1 MGHESPLN
9 DAPMDH
15 PNVEGDPNAGH
26 RTIDQAL
33 DSGSDSALPGNTE
46 QRDNIIIIKIND
58 QYNLNK

>member
-33 DSGSDSALPGNTE
+33 DSGSDDTLPGNSE
-46 QRDNIIIIKIND
+46 QHDNIIIKINEQHD
-58 QYNLNK
+58 LNK

>member
-1 MGHESPLN
+1 
-9 DAPMDH
+9 MDH

-46 QRDNIIIIKIND
+46 QCDNIIIIKIND